1 MSDLATVISIIT
13 FSPIIVV
20 SAIVV
25 YAITQWRAR
34 QDRKR
39 PDKDQS

>member
-1 MSDLATVISIIT
+1 MNTLATVILLII

-20 SAIVV
+20 SAVIP
-25 YAITQWRAR
+25 AITQRRAR
-34 QDRKR
+34 QDRKL

>member
-1 MSDLATVISIIT
+1 MNKLATVISLII

-20 SAIVV
+20 SAIIP
-25 YAITQWRAR
+25 AIIQWRAR
-34 QDRKR
+34 QDR

>member
-1 MSDLATVISIIT
+1 MSTLATVISIII

-20 SAIVV
+20 SAIIP
-25 YAITQWRAR
+25 AINQRRAR

-39 PDKDQS
+39 QDKDQS

>member
-1 MSDLATVISIIT
+1 MNILATVISLII

-20 SAIVV
+20 SAIIP
-25 YAITQWRAR
+25 AIIQWRAR

>member
-1 MSDLATVISIIT
+1 MNTLATVTSLII
-13 FSPIIVV
+13 FSSVIIRLSV
-20 SAIVV
+20 
-25 YAITQWRAR
+25 QRRAR

>member
-1 MSDLATVISIIT
+1 MNTLATVISIII

-20 SAIVV
+20 SAI
-25 YAITQWRAR
+25 TQRRAR

>member
-1 MSDLATVISIIT
+1 MNTLATGGSLII

-20 SAIVV
+20 SAIIP
-25 YAITQWRAR
+25 AITQRRAR